1 MKETAF
7 DRTWLAVL
15 IIMALAAVVR
25 FWGLDFGLPHT
36 FVRPDES
43 RAVNMAVKF
52 GQGDLEPPFFIWPTL
67 YPYLLSI
74 VYGIY
79 FVIGRATGIYGS
91 VHDFA
96 VEFATDPTIFYLLDR
111 ALSAVFGTLTVLV
124 VFRIGE
130 RLGGRRTA
138 LMAALFLALAFL
150 HVRDSHFGVTD
161 VTMIFFIMTSTLYIL
176 KAGDTGK
183 LRHYVLAGLL
193 GGAAASTKYS
203 GFMLVL
209 PMLAAHFMV
218 TPRTSEHFKCFIFDR
233 RLYAFLVTMLV
244 AFLAGTPYAAPE
256 FSRLVADLSG
266 LESDLNLGHHGIV
279 LDRGWWHHLRFNLFY
294 GMGWPLLAA
303 SFAGIIVLCK
313 KAPKKAVVFLAFP
326 LVYYVYAGKFNAVF
340 ARFIMPVVP
349 FLCVAAAIAV
359 DSLREYVVQRVS
371 RRTATTAA
379 WVLAI
384 MLLLPSMVRIWHVDR
399 LLNRTDNRILATEW
413 IIKHLPPGA
422 SICQVDSGAGALQLD
437 PGQIFLQKYSSYRR
451 SINDGFNDQRLRGS
465 VAAIADSLLAA
476 RRYRQWR
483 YCPDLYEFSF
493 DGEIQDSLPR
503 YIIDHR
509 APLKHYGST
518 PEEITRLLIE
528 SYRLIIEFVAYDT
541 TANNLYDWQDYFCVP
556 LAGFEGVD
564 RPGPNLYVYELT
576 VPDKASPDISK
587 QAAQKGQRANSNR

>member
-1 MKETAF
+1 MKDTAS
-7 DRTWLAVL
+7 DKTWLAVL
-15 IIMALAAVVR
+15 IILAIAATVR

-36 FVRPDES
+36 WARPDES
-43 RAVNMAVKF
+43 RVVNMAVKF

-79 FVIGRATGIYGS
+79 FVVGWVTGIHGS
-91 VHDFA
+91 VHDFV

-111 ALSAVFGTLTVLV
+111 ALSAIFGTFTVLV

-130 RLGGRRTA
+130 RLGGKRTA
-138 LMAALFLALAFL
+138 LIAALFLALAFL

-161 VTMIFFIMTSTLYIL
+161 VTMIFFIMASTLYIL
-176 KAGDTGK
+176 KAGDTGR

-209 PMLAAHFMV
+209 PMLAAHI
-218 TPRTSEHFKCFIFDR
+218 TAAQRTSERLGRFIFDK
-233 RLYAFLVTMLV
+233 RLLAFLVAMLA
-244 AFLAGTPYAAPE
+244 AFLAGTPYAVPE

-266 LESDLNLGHHGIV
+266 LENALDLGHHGIV

-294 GMGWPLLAA
+294 GLGWPLLAA
-303 SFAGIIVLCK
+303 SFAGIVVLFSRGLR
-313 KAPKKAVVFLAFP
+313 KAIVFLAFP
-326 LVYYVYAGKFNAVF
+326 VIFYLYAGKFHAVF

-349 FLCVAAAIAV
+349 FLCVAAAVAV
-359 DSLREYVVQRVS
+359 ESFHEYVARRMS

-384 MLLLPSMVRIWHVDR
+384 MLLLPSMVRVWHVNR

-413 IIKHLPPGA
+413 IVKHLPPGV
-422 SICQVDSGAGALQLD
+422 SIYQVDSGAGTLQLD
-437 PGQIFLQKYSSYRR
+437 PGQFFVQKYCKYQDL
-451 SINDGFNDQRLRGS
+451 INDGFTEQQLRSS
-465 VAAIADSLLAA
+465 VAGIADSLRAV

-483 YCPDLYEFSF
+483 YDPDLDEFSF
-493 DGEIQDSLPR
+493 EGNIQDSLPR
-503 YIIDHR
+503 YVIDHR
-509 APLKHYGST
+509 APLKHYETT
-518 PEEITRLLIE
+518 PEEVTRLLAE

-541 TANNLYDWQDYFCVP
+541 TANNLYDWQDYFCIP
-556 LAGFEGVD
+556 LAGFVGVD
-564 RPGPNLYVYELT
+564 RPGPNLYLYELILSSE
-576 VPDKASPDISK
+576 ASPE
-587 QAAQKGQRANSNR
+587 APG